1 MRPYRYQLLLLV
13 VDVALYALC
22 MLLAPLLISFVVDNV
37 IQGVPFDNAFLQNL
51 VDAFGGM
58 QVLQDNLW
66 IWSCMIV
73 AAYIIV
79 ALAINRRSLH
89 SGNVAETLALNIRN
103 AMYDHLQKLPFAYHK
118 SRDSGDLIQRSTSD
132 IETIRRFFATQLSE
146 MLFAILNAT
155 IAALILFRRSVKLTL
170 LSICLIP
177 FILLASYIFFSKA
190 KKIFLECDLA
200 ESTMTTVL
208 QENLNGVRVVKAF
221 HQEK

>member
-13 VDVALYALC
+13 VDVAFYALC

-37 IQGVPFDNAFLQNL
+37 IQGVPFDNGFLQNL
-51 VDAFGGM
+51 VNAFGGM

-132 IETIRRFFATQLSE
+132 IETIRRFFCDPAIRDVVCYFKCDHCCVDLISSQCKTNLIVDLFDSFYSVSQLYL
-146 MLFAILNAT
+146 LFK
-155 IAALILFRRSVKLTL
+155 S
-170 LSICLIP
+170 
-177 FILLASYIFFSKA
+177 
-190 KKIFLECDLA
+190 
-200 ESTMTTVL
+200 
-208 QENLNGVRVVKAF
+208 
-221 HQEK
+221 

>member
-1 MRPYRYQLLLLV
+1 MCIRDR
-13 VDVALYALC
+13 
-22 MLLAPLLISFVVDNV
+22 LISFVVDNV

-118 SRDSGDLIQRSTSD
+118 SRDSGDLIPVSYTHLVFYASIRA
-132 IETIRRFFATQLSE
+132 ETHISMYA
-146 MLFAILNAT
+146 
-155 IAALILFRRSVKLTL
+155 
-170 LSICLIP
+170 
-177 FILLASYIFFSKA
+177 
-190 KKIFLECDLA
+190 
-200 ESTMTTVL
+200 
-208 QENLNGVRVVKAF
+208 
-221 HQEK
+221 HQTHHF